1 MSTHDI
7 ERLND
12 DDKKVIGNTTS
23 TTQPSRLR
31 TNRSMLY
38 ICIKKD
44 QRDKLSSEVNGLI
57 YLFVIKVLTGRW
69 ANSNFDGLAMWI
81 DKFEFR
87 HKSTNLRR
95 RRESQ
100 KCSKKELFFI
110 DSTLSEEK
118 CRCQVTNFFKVAQVD
133 SNLKNWRDRS
143 SRLLVIYFFIC

>member
-110 DSTLSEEK
+110 DSTLRLRRS
-118 CRCQVTNFFKVAQVD
+118 VD
-133 SNLKNWRDRS
+133 VKLPISSKSHRS
-143 SRLLVIYFFIC
+143 IRISKIGEIVPRVFL